1 MLSVF
6 TTGLICKL
14 LFALDGNRA
23 KLVIKKLYFSVTNVN
38 SFFDNYSIVPYYLD
52 KPEAALP
59 DVLNAAAVVIMQERY
74 LVRAFS

>member
-38 SFFDNYSIVPYYLD
+38 SFFD
-52 KPEAALP
+52 KPETALP
-59 DVLNAAAVVIMQERY
+59 DVLNAAVVIMQERY